1 MEKRQHPD
9 EEIDPTD
16 FSYHGPNPFSRETA
30 VLMICDSVEAA
41 SRSLKE
47 PDEANISKLV
57 DNIIQKQMD
66 DGQFLNVD
74 LTMREF
80 TTIKNVLKKK
90 LMSIYH
96 VRIAYPDK

>member
-1 MEKRQHPD
+1 
-9 EEIDPTD
+9 
-16 FSYHGPNPFSRETA
+16 
-30 VLMICDSVEAA
+30 MICDSVEAA

-57 DNIIQKQMD
+57 DSIIQKQTE
-66 DGQFLNVD
+66 DGQFQNVD
-74 LTMREF
+74 LTMRDF
-80 TTIKNVLKKK
+80 TTIKKVLKKK

>member
-1 MEKRQHPD
+1 
-9 EEIDPTD
+9 
-16 FSYHGPNPFSRETA
+16 
-30 VLMICDSVEAA
+30 MICDSVEAA

-57 DNIIQKQMD
+57 DGIIQKQTE
-66 DGQFLNVD
+66 DGQFQNVD
-74 LTMREF
+74 LTMKDF
-80 TTIKNVLKKK
+80 TTIKKVLKKK